1 VVPLHDELARVVLL
15 AGLLVLLPI
24 TAWHRVR
31 SITGEELDR
40 RQEGLFLLLTLR
52 PAGAAC
58 LLGLLAYVAN
68 PRWMA
73 WAAVSLPGWVRWTG
87 VGLGIAAGALLA
99 CTLRS
104 LGRNLTDTVVV
115 RKDHVLVTSGPYR
128 WVRHPFY
135 DAVALAALA
144 SALVAANAFLLFVA
158 IAVFALFVVR
168 TRREEQNLLM
178 RFGDQYRHYV
188 KRTGRFLP
196 RAFRW
201 RLSSRVGRLG
211 HR

>member
-1 VVPLHDELARVVLL
+1 L
-15 AGLLVLLPI
+15 
-24 TAWHRVR
+24 
-31 SITGEELDR
+31 S
-40 RQEGLFLLLTLR
+40 R
-52 PAGAAC
+52 P
-58 LLGLLAYVAN
+58 V
-68 PRWMA
+68 
-73 WAAVSLPGWVRWTG
+73 
-87 VGLGIAAGALLA
+87 
-99 CTLRS
+99 
-104 LGRNLTDTVVV
+104 
-115 RKDHVLVTSGPYR
+115 
-128 WVRHPFY
+128 
-135 DAVALAALA
+135 
-144 SALVAANAFLLFVA
+144 ALVAANAFLLFVA